1 VGSLS
6 RPGRPCAG
14 QTRPAATV
22 CARAGDDWVAD
33 VLVGEADLALPE
45 VGIGVPLSELYEGVP
60 FPPDDAEAG

>member
-1 VGSLS
+1 
-6 RPGRPCAG
+6 
-14 QTRPAATV
+14 
-22 CARAGDDWVAD
+22 VAD